1 MNSNAE
7 RIIFRRR
14 KAGLHRFLAS
24 MRQLIFG

>member
-7 RIIFRRR
+7 RTIFRRR
-14 KAGLHRFLAS
+14 KPALHRFLIS